1 VGLYAQKWHRILRTR
16 STGVFTDAFV
26 TDACIPSFA
35 CGWGDFAYLPI
46 SIISGSVQQVRVRF
60 SLGAADPVN
69 FGANRPGFQMGI
81 PAGAET
87 VVRNIAT
94 VPGVPGAASGNIH
107 GNQRMI
113 LPPVVAVFV
122 TTAGDPLVNV
132 VWELWAT
139 MTLEFL
145 P

>member
-1 VGLYAQKWHRILRTR
+1 MPTPWRPPISAQR
-16 STGVFTDAFV
+16 SISSTSPKRSPSSETGQ
-26 TDACIPSFA
+26 PSSK
-35 CGWGDFAYLPI
+35 PI
-46 SIISGSVQQVRVRF
+46 SIVSGSVQQVRVRF

-107 GNQRMI
+107 GNQHMI